1 MPNAGMGDCSSAR
14 AAHNCF
20 GHFCLAWTVF
30 RVPRHPHVTRRTPT
44 ESNLSRLTRDLLRNE
59 QESVA
64 RTQYLSSGVTP
75 V

>member
-1 MPNAGMGDCSSAR
+1 MPNAGIGDCSSAR

-30 RVPRHPHVTRRTPT
+30 RVPRHPHTTRRTPT

-59 QESVA
+59 LRARDGETDTISVT
-64 RTQYLSSGVTP
+64 R
-75 V
+75 